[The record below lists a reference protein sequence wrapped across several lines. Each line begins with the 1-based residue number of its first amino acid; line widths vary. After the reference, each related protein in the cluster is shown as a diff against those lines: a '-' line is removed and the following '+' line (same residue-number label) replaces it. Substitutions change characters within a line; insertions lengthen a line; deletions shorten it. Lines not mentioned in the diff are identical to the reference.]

1 MMKIC
6 INGVIREMTAEEI
19 AECEKMAAEM
29 PTPEPSLEDQVKE
42 LREAFDLLL
51 SGETEAKS

>member
-1 MMKIC
+1 MKIC
-6 INGVIREMTAEEI
+6 ENGIVREMTAEEI
-19 AECEKMAAEM
+19 AEYEKMAAEI
-29 PTPEPSLEDQVKE
+29 PAPKPSLEDQVKE